1 VKEFVEMY
9 KRVIDFNTK
18 AGVKDHPFDTAE
30 WWKAIDLQTKLLVE
44 ESTEAYDAAKH
55 GDKVELLD
63 GCVDNLVIAFKFA
76 DMLEKAGY
84 DVIGAFEAVMD
95 NNDSKVFNSYYEAV
109 EEKEKL
115 EEWDDQ
121 EYTIETAI
129 CNGLPF
135 YSIRRFDGK
144 IVKKIGFVPVSLEEF
159 VPYE

>member
-1 VKEFVEMY
+1 MKEFVEMY

-18 AGVKDHPFDTAE
+18 AGVKDEPFDTPN
-30 WWKAIDLQTKLLVE
+30 WWKSIDLQTKLLVE
-44 ESTEAYDAAKH
+44 ESTEAYEAAQH

-63 GCVDNLVIAFKFA
+63 GCIDNLVIAFKFV

-115 EEWDDQ
+115 EERDDV
-121 EYTIETAI
+121 EYSIETSI

-144 IVKKIGFVPVSLEEF
+144 IVKKVGFVPVSLEEY
-159 VPYE
+159 VPKE